1 MYDIQALSY
10 MGQSIFCDECSK
22 NKRCMLALGSS
33 KNSLEMATT
42 SCMPKFQYFSEVS
55 TCILHFGIYR
65 DLCLIINGIKEKWDF
80 MSLNIKLSKQRAT
93 KNTLKWFIPYIIQ
106 SN

>member
-1 MYDIQALSY
+1 MYDIEALSY

-22 NKRCMLALGSS
+22 NKQSMLALGTSTS
-33 KNSLEMATT
+33 SLEMATT
-42 SCMPKFQYFSEVS
+42 SCIPKFQYFNKVS
-55 TCILHFGIYR
+55 TSTLHFGVYR
-65 DLCLIINGIKEKWDF
+65 NLCLIINGIKEKWDF
-80 MSLNIKLSKQRAT
+80 MSLNKKLSKLRAT